1 MYKLGTST
9 KCKQTACIVSI
20 HQLESRL
27 KFNTVRLTYLYYDN
41 QTAKNCTL
49 QNYGSFFN
57 TKFTR

>member
-49 QNYGSFFN
+49 QNYGSFF
-57 TKFTR
+57 